1 MKTIENLKK
10 AMNWKSLLPVL
21 LLTMVLGFSSC
32 SDDDDPVSEMES
44 EQTIVDVAAEAG
56 SFSILIEAAQKAG
69 LADFLSTEQN
79 ITVFAPTDDAFAA
92 LLADL
97 GLSSLDDID
106 ASTLAGILTYHVI
119 SGMAYS
125 NTLESGVVSTLNTN
139 SPDETALSL
148 LVSVGDGVMVN
159 DANVIA
165 ADVMA
170 SNGLIHV
177 IDKVLLPPTVVDI
190 ATYSEN
196 FTSLVSAVVKAG
208 LVDALS
214 SDGPLTVFAPTNE
227 AFEALFAAL
236 GISSLDEVTTET
248 LTSILTY
255 HVVGDNV
262 LSSELSSGSVEAISG
277 KTFDVTIDDGVFL
290 NGTIQVIA
298 TDIQGINGVI
308 HIIDQVLIPEQ

>member
-10 AMNWKSLLPVL
+10 AMNWKSLLPVF

-32 SDDDDPVSEMES
+32 SDDDDPVPEMES

-69 LADFLSTEQN
+69 LANFLSTEQN
-79 ITVFAPTDDAFAA
+79 LTVFAPTDDAFAA
-92 LLADL
+92 LLTDL
-97 GLSSLDDID
+97 GLNSLDDID
-106 ASTLAGILTYHVI
+106 ATTLSGILTYHVI
-119 SGMAYS
+119 SGMTYS
-125 NTLESGVVSTLNTN
+125 SNLESGAVSTLNTS

-148 LVSVGDGVMVN
+148 LVSVGDGVMIN

-170 SNGLIHV
+170 SNGVIHV
-177 IDKVLLPPTVVDI
+177 IDKVLLPPSVVDI

-208 LVDALS
+208 LVDALNS
-214 SDGPLTVFAPTNE
+214 NGPLTVFAPTNE
-227 AFEALFAAL
+227 AFAALFAAL
-236 GISSLDEVTTET
+236 GISSLDEVSTET
-248 LTSILTY
+248 LTAILTY

-262 LSSELSSGSVEAISG
+262 LSSELSAGSVEAISG
-277 KTFDVTIDDGVFL
+277 KTFEVTIDDGVFL
-290 NGTIQVIA
+290 NGTIQVVA
-298 TDIQGINGVI
+298 TDIQGTNGVI
-308 HIIDQVLIPEQ
+308 HVIDQVLIPE

>member
-10 AMNWKSLLPVL
+10 AMNWKSLLPVF

-32 SDDDDPVSEMES
+32 NDDDDPVAEMES
-44 EQTIVDVAAEAG
+44 EQTIVDVAAKAG

-79 ITVFAPTDDAFAA
+79 ITVFAPTDDAFVA
-92 LLADL
+92 LLTDL

-106 ASTLAGILTYHVI
+106 ASTLTDILTYHVV
-119 SGMAYS
+119 SGLAYS
-125 NTLESGVVSTLNTN
+125 NSLESGAVSTLNTT

-262 LSSELSSGSVEAISG
+262 LSSELSAGNVEAISG

-290 NGTIQVIA
+290 NGTIQVVA
-298 TDIQGINGVI
+298 TDIQGTNGVI
-308 HIIDQVLIPEQ
+308 HVIDQVLIPE